1 MRTWAR
7 SCASSVAEALGK
19 SFRPEAVRFVEELP
33 KTRSG
38 KILRRVI
45 HRVATGQ
52 DPGDLSTI
60 ENLGAIEAVRRAE

>member
-1 MRTWAR
+1 M
-7 SCASSVAEALGK
+7 
-19 SFRPEAVRFVEELP
+19 RFVEELP

-45 HRVATGQ
+45 HRVAIGQ

-60 ENLGAIEAVRRAE
+60 ENLGAIEAIRRAE